1 MQPHITQDAWG
12 RRQRLLGLAILAIVV
27 ALLLLFAGVL
37 PGLAATPAPAT
48 TAGDAPPAYTSQPR
62 VVVSV
67 RALFGG
73 PAYRGRQQVCW
84 SQRAG
89 QLPPEGC
96 AAVAGGQP
104 YRAGEAILVHRASAT
119 GRVLGLSHR

>member
-27 ALLLLFAGVL
+27 ALLLLCASVL
-37 PGLAATPAPAT
+37 PGLAAA
-48 TAGDAPPAYTSQPR
+48 AGDAPPTYTSQPR
-62 VVVSV
+62 VVVST

-73 PAYRGRQQVCW
+73 PGFAGRQQVCW
-84 SQRAG
+84 ARRAG

-96 AAVAGGQP
+96 APVAGQS
-104 YRAGEAILVHRASAT
+104 YRAGQAILVHRATGT